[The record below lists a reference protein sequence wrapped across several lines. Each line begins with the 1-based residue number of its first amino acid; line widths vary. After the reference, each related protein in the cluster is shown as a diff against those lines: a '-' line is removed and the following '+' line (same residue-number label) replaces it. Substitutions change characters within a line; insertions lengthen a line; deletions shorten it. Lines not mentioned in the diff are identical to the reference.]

1 MVRYPLW
8 LISALALFLASCSG
22 PSLVCTSPICPV
34 AHWPLNEAPGA
45 TAVQDLVTSPLFNT
59 GTPKPGPVVAWP
71 GFSGPTSVTGQSG
84 GALYFPGNGATYV
97 EVPST
102 PDLNLSYGSLYL
114 EAYVAP
120 VPCGANAYYPILD
133 KWDLASANGY
143 TLYLEGV
150 GSGQVRVALRLGGG
164 TFTSS
169 QTFPAN
175 FQPPSTGTWTS
186 VAVKVDGTSG
196 AFYVNGNPAGT
207 FTAPAGSTSNA
218 LPLWIGALHSAP
230 TGLYPCE
237 IGLDELRVGTV
248 NPSYSGQ

>member
-1 MVRYPLW
+1 MVRFALFIPV
-8 LISALALFLASCSG
+8 LALFLASCGG
-22 PSLVCTSPICPV
+22 PQQACTTPICPI
-34 AHWPLNEAPGA
+34 AHWPLNEAPGT
-45 TAVQDLVTSPLFNT
+45 TAVQDGVANPIFNT

-71 GFSGPTSVTGQSG
+71 GFSGPTAVAGQSG

-120 VPCGANAYYPILD
+120 VQCGVGAYYPILD
-133 KWDLASANGY
+133 KWDPSGSGY
-143 TLYLEGV
+143 TLYLEDV
-150 GSGQVRVALRLGGG
+150 GSGKVRAALRLGGG

-175 FQPPSTGTWTS
+175 FQPPATGAWTQ

-196 AFYVNGNPAGT
+196 TFYVNGNPAGT
-207 FTAPAGSTSNA
+207 FTAPSGATANT
-218 LPLWIGALHSAP
+218 LPLRIGAVHTAP
-230 TGLYPCE
+230 AGLYHCE
-237 IGLDELRVGTV
+237 IGLDELKVGKV
-248 NPSYSGQ
+248 NPIYSTQ